1 MPRVIIADEVTFVT
15 NDKRAQYARL
25 VVYNHGIKL
34 GFYKKD
40 ITPTSVTDANLK
52 RAWEDLVKGNYLE
65 GQDGVGYISQMSRN
79 GADHAEVARRGL
91 THAYAQEVR
100 PFIRKGLLAPTFG
113 RRRKAPVTP
122 ESDPVKQAKKIVA
135 KAETTA
141 RKKKKAPAATK
152 PRAKS
157 TKMAEAV
164 IKHNKSRV

>member
-1 MPRVIIADEVTFVT
+1 MPRVTIADEVTFVT
-15 NDKRAQYARL
+15 DDKRAQYARL

-40 ITPTSVTDANLK
+40 VTPTSVTVANLK

-65 GQDGVGYISQMSRN
+65 GQDGVQYIQSMTKH

-91 THAYAQEVR
+91 TRAYAQEVR

-113 RRRKAPVTP
+113 RRKAPASIEVQETP
-122 ESDPVKQAKKIVA
+122 
-135 KAETTA
+135 
-141 RKKKKAPAATK
+141 KKKAPARKAQ

-157 TKMAEAV
+157 TKMAEARVKHEKSV
-164 IKHNKSRV
+164 I